1 MRLRQRYK
9 GDKKWICFLTELI
22 DRYQEDNIGKAAAAL
37 TYYLI
42 FTLFPFLIFISTLL
56 GFLNIPFVS
65 LTGEASQ
72 FLPEDMIML
81 LNVCIAQITEYRS
94 STVLAFSLVF
104 SLWFPLRAVKALMDV
119 INIAYRGGP
128 RKSPWRYRAFTFIY
142 MIFVMI
148 FTILALFILVVG
160 ENVLQWV
167 GKYFPLPL
175 QSIAIWGKLRFLPL
189 AVILFCILSSLYYA
203 SPSERPKR
211 KYVYPGALAAL
222 LSWLIFSV
230 GFAYY
235 VDNMANY
242 SVIYG
247 SIGAIIVFLMWL
259 YFSATTI
266 LMGAEC
272 NHVLLSVYGQNK
284 E

>member
-1 MRLRQRYK
+1 MHFRKWYK
-9 GDKKWICFLTELI
+9 GDKKWIWFLTELI
-22 DRYQEDNIGKAAAAL
+22 DRYSKDNIGKSAAAL

-42 FTLFPFLIFISTLL
+42 FTVFPFLIFISTLL
-56 GFLNIPFVS
+56 GFLNIPLVS
-65 LTGEASQ
+65 LTGEVSQ

-104 SLWFPLRAVKALMDV
+104 SLWFPLRTVKALMDA
-119 INIAYRGGP
+119 INIAYRGSP
-128 RKSPWRYRAFTFIY
+128 RKSPLRYSIFTVIY
-142 MIFVMI
+142 MIFVTL
-148 FTILALFILVVG
+148 FTMAALFIVVVG

-167 GKYFPLPL
+167 AKYIPLPL
-175 QSIAIWGKLRFLPL
+175 ESIAIWGKLRFLPL
-189 AVILFCILSSLYYA
+189 AVILFCVLSSLYYA
-203 SPSERPKR
+203 SPSERPKG

-222 LSWLIFSV
+222 LSWMIFSV

-242 SVIYG
+242 SLIYG

-259 YFSATTI
+259 YFSAITI

-272 NHVLLSVYGQNK
+272 NHVLLSIKNETK